1 MSDALERRR
10 FIRGAAVA
18 AFGAAGL
25 AGCGRPLDES
35 ELAEIDAGEGHNL
48 PAYWW
53 DAPSSAAGQHSLMPL
68 PYATDALVLN
78 DPKDPK
84 IKGISAQV
92 VEWHHDRHHAGYVK
106 ALNKIETDLLA
117 IGPEDANANYS
128 LYTELKRRET
138 FNASGMYLHE
148 IYWLNM
154 IANGSLPHDG
164 MHVITKLVHD
174 FGSFDAWRAD
184 FVGACSTANTGWAI
198 LAISPYD
205 QKLHNYACSFH
216 DLGGVW
222 GSIPLIA
229 CDVWEHAYYHD
240 YGPDRA
246 SYIES
251 FLRLLNWRQVEDSFQ
266 SWENAGFWA

>member
-25 AGCGRPLDES
+25 AGCGRPLDET
-35 ELAEIDAGEGHNL
+35 ELEEFDAGEGHNVA
-48 PAYWW
+48 PWW
-53 DAPSSAAGQHSLMPL
+53 AAVMPGPGQHTLMPL
-68 PYATDALVLN
+68 PYAMNELEL
-78 DPKDPK
+78 KDPDNPQ

-92 VEWHHDRHHAGYVK
+92 VEWHHDKHHAGYVK
-106 ALNKIETDLLA
+106 ALNQIETDLSTL
-117 IGPEDANANYS
+117 GPGDANANYS
-128 LYTELKRRET
+128 PYTELKRRET

-148 IYWLNM
+148 LYWQNM
-154 IANGSLPHDG
+154 IGSGSQPNDG
-164 MHVITKLVHD
+164 MHVITKLVND

-184 FVGACSTANTGWAI
+184 FVGACSTPNTGWAI
-198 LAISPYD
+198 LAIAPYD
-205 QKLHNYACSFH
+205 NKLHNYACSFH

-246 SYIES
+246 SYVES

-266 SWENAGFWA
+266 SWENAGFFA